1 MKLKSTVT
9 NNTRAPIGAL
19 VLLYYFFFDLITVY
33 YKIHLLSKEFIISYR
48 DDKWYDFMNSLNY
61 RDGVFIDK
69 REIVTT
75 LKAEIEKAYQAGL
88 SDFVPEK
95 VSWGSII
102 LTSLMVNIIVAGA
115 SILGTLAYIIYS

>member
-1 MKLKSTVT
+1 M
-9 NNTRAPIGAL
+9 
-19 VLLYYFFFDLITVY
+19 
-33 YKIHLLSKEFIISYR
+33 
-48 DDKWYDFMNSLNY
+48 
-61 RDGVFIDK
+61 
-69 REIVTT
+69 
-75 LKAEIEKAYQAGL
+75 KAEIEKAYQAGL

>member
-1 MKLKSTVT
+1 M
-9 NNTRAPIGAL
+9 
-19 VLLYYFFFDLITVY
+19 LLYYFFFDLIRVY

-48 DDKWYDFMNSLNY
+48 DEKWYDFMNSLNY

-102 LTSLMVNIIVAGA
+102 LTSIMVNIIVAGA